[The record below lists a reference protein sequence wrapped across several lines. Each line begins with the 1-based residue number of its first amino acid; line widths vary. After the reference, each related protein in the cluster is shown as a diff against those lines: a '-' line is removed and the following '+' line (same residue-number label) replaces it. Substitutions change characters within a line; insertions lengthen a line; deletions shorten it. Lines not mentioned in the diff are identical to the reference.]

1 MAPALSTS
9 TLATM
14 TNSGRSKSARR
25 SKRSASQMIV
35 AGLLALAVIASL
47 FLIFSNSV
55 QLLRVGLVVAL
66 WAATLGAIAMTKYRR
81 ESALD
86 KAKVADLQTVY
97 ELQLEREISARREYE
112 LSVES
117 RIRREVGT
125 DSAELSALREELVAL
140 RRNLEALFEGGLL
153 PERPALK
160 ADSTRVGELGG
171 GSYSAYQPAAS
182 GLYVPGAGQNA
193 TNSPSPQVG
202 GLASPNDGPVTA
214 ETTVVFEEVAWR
226 EAAAKNAAVKDAQ
239 VKRNSQQAQGA
250 QRGENREPAVAAVK
264 PVVVTPPIAK
274 PAVVKPAVV
283 KPETAKP
290 VAKPVVDEPV
300 VEEVVE
306 VVAEVV
312 EEPVVAEVVEEP
324 IVTPASSA
332 PEPIVAPA
340 SSAPEPTSEPTEEPR
355 RRRRAV
361 PDSADSGAHS
371 NGLTV
376 AEIMANLSSA
386 NPAEGSGRRRRR
398 ED

>member
-1 MAPALSTS
+1 
-9 TLATM
+9 
-14 TNSGRSKSARR
+14 
-25 SKRSASQMIV
+25 MIV

-112 LSVES
+112 LSVEG
-117 RIRREVGT
+117 RVRREV
-125 DSAELSALREELVAL
+125 SADAEELSALRAELVAL
-140 RRNLEALFEGGLL
+140 RRNLEALFDGGLL

-171 GSYSAYQPAAS
+171 GPYRAYQPAAS

-193 TNSPSPQVG
+193 TGSPSPQGGSLAAPSPQGGSLASPSPQVG

-214 ETTVVFEEVAWR
+214 ETTVVFAETSWR
-226 EAAAKNAAVKDAQ
+226 ESFAKNPGSKTVPVKG
-239 VKRNSQQAQGA
+239 NSQKV
-250 QRGENREPAVAAVK
+250 QRVHDAEVFEEPAPSA
-264 PVVVTPPIAK
+264 
-274 PAVVKPAVV
+274 
-283 KPETAKP
+283 AKP
-290 VAKPVVDEPV
+290 VAPVAPV
-300 VEEVVE
+300 VEEVVVEE
-306 VVAEVV
+306 VVV
-312 EEPVVAEVVEEP
+312 EEAAVVRESAVDAPDAPVAEAESE
-324 IVTPASSA
+324 ASD
-332 PEPIVAPA
+332 
-340 SSAPEPTSEPTEEPR
+340 EPR

-361 PDSADSGAHS
+361 PEDADSGAHS

-386 NPAEGSGRRRRR
+386 NSGEGSGRRRRR

>member
-1 MAPALSTS
+1 
-9 TLATM
+9 M

-140 RRNLEALFEGGLL
+140 RRNLEALFDGGLL

-274 PAVVKPAVV
+274 PVVVKPAVV

-312 EEPVVAEVVEEP
+312 EEPVVA
-324 IVTPASSA
+324 PASSA
-332 PEPIVAPA
+332 PEPAVTPA

>member
-1 MAPALSTS
+1 
-9 TLATM
+9 M

-140 RRNLEALFEGGLL
+140 RRNLEALFDGGLL

-226 EAAAKNAAVKDAQ
+226 EVAAKNAAVKDAQ

-312 EEPVVAEVVEEP
+312 EEPVVA
-324 IVTPASSA
+324 PASSA
-332 PEPIVAPA
+332 PEPAVTPA

>member
-1 MAPALSTS
+1 
-9 TLATM
+9 M

-112 LSVES
+112 LSVEG
-117 RIRREVGT
+117 RVRREV
-125 DSAELSALREELVAL
+125 SADAEELSALRAELVAL
-140 RRNLEALFEGGLL
+140 RRNLEALFDGGLL

-171 GSYSAYQPAAS
+171 GPYRAYQPAAS

-193 TNSPSPQVG
+193 TGSPSPQVGGLASPSPQVG

-214 ETTVVFEEVAWR
+214 ETTVVFAETSWR
-226 EAAAKNAAVKDAQ
+226 ESFAKNPGSKTVPVKG
-239 VKRNSQQAQGA
+239 NSQKA
-250 QRGENREPAVAAVK
+250 QRVHDAEVFEDRAPSA
-264 PVVVTPPIAK
+264 PK
-274 PAVVKPAVV
+274 PAV
-283 KPETAKP
+283 
-290 VAKPVVDEPV
+290 PVVEESV
-300 VEEVVE
+300 VEEVVVEE
-306 VVAEVV
+306 VVV
-312 EEPVVAEVVEEP
+312 EEAAGVQESAVDAPDAPVTEAESE
-324 IVTPASSA
+324 SSD
-332 PEPIVAPA
+332 
-340 SSAPEPTSEPTEEPR
+340 EPR

-361 PDSADSGAHS
+361 PEDADSGAHS

-386 NPAEGSGRRRRR
+386 NSGEGSGRRRRR
-398 ED
+398 EE

>member
-274 PAVVKPAVV
+274 PAVVKPETV
-283 KPETAKP
+283 KPVAKP

>member
-140 RRNLEALFEGGLL
+140 RRNLEALFDGGLL

-274 PAVVKPAVV
+274 PAVVKPETV
-283 KPETAKP
+283 KPVAKP

-324 IVTPASSA
+324 VATPASSA
-332 PEPIVAPA
+332 PEPIVTPA

>member
-1 MAPALSTS
+1 
-9 TLATM
+9 
-14 TNSGRSKSARR
+14 
-25 SKRSASQMIV
+25 MIV

-112 LSVES
+112 LSVEG
-117 RIRREVGT
+117 RIRREVSA

-140 RRNLEALFEGGLL
+140 RRNLEALFDGGLL

-202 GLASPNDGPVTA
+202 GLASPNDDPVTA

-226 EAAAKNAAVKDAQ
+226 EAAAKNASAKVAP
-239 VKRNSQQAQGA
+239 VKRNSQQAQ
-250 QRGENREPAVAAVK
+250 
-264 PVVVTPPIAK
+264 
-274 PAVVKPAVV
+274 
-283 KPETAKP
+283 
-290 VAKPVVDEPV
+290 
-300 VEEVVE
+300 
-306 VVAEVV
+306 
-312 EEPVVAEVVEEP
+312 
-324 IVTPASSA
+324 
-332 PEPIVAPA
+332 
-340 SSAPEPTSEPTEEPR
+340 R
-355 RRRRAV
+355 RCARR
-361 PDSADSGAHS
+361 
-371 NGLTV
+371 
-376 AEIMANLSSA
+376 
-386 NPAEGSGRRRRR
+386 
-398 ED
+398 

>member
-1 MAPALSTS
+1 
-9 TLATM
+9 
-14 TNSGRSKSARR
+14 
-25 SKRSASQMIV
+25 MIV

-112 LSVES
+112 LSVEG
-117 RIRREVGT
+117 RIRREIGT

-140 RRNLEALFEGGLL
+140 RRNLEALFDGGLL

-160 ADSTRVGELGG
+160 AESTRVGELGG
-171 GSYSAYQPAAS
+171 GPYSAYQPAAS
-182 GLYVPGAGQNA
+182 GLYIPGAGQNA
-193 TNSPSPQVG
+193 SSSPSPQVG

-226 EAAAKNAAVKDAQ
+226 EAPAKNAAAKVAP
-239 VKRNSQQAQGA
+239 VKRNSPQSQGA
-250 QRGENREPAVAAVK
+250 QRGDNRESGVPAAK
-264 PVVVTPPIAK
+264 PVAVTPPVAK
-274 PAVVKPAVV
+274 PAVVKPVVV
-283 KPETAKP
+283 KPDTVKP
-290 VAKPVVDEPV
+290 VAEPVVDEPE
-300 VEEVVE
+300 VEEVIE

-312 EEPVVAEVVEEP
+312 EEPEATP
-324 IVTPASSA
+324 ASSAPATTVTPASSA
-332 PEPIVAPA
+332 PEPTVTPA
-340 SSAPEPTSEPTEEPR
+340 SSAPEPPSETAEEPR

-361 PDSADSGAHS
+361 PDNADSGAHS

>member
-1 MAPALSTS
+1 
-9 TLATM
+9 M

-112 LSVES
+112 LSVEG
-117 RIRREVGT
+117 RIRREVGA

-140 RRNLEALFEGGLL
+140 RRNLEALFDGGLL

-226 EAAAKNAAVKDAQ
+226 EAAAKNAVAKDAQ
-239 VKRNSQQAQGA
+239 LKRNSQQTQGV

-264 PVVVTPPIAK
+264 PVVVPPPIAKPAVAK

-283 KPETAKP
+283 KPETVKP
-290 VAKPVVDEPV
+290 VAEPVVDEPV

-312 EEPVVAEVVEEP
+312 EEPA
-324 IVTPASSA
+324 VTPASSA
-332 PEPIVAPA
+332 PEPA
-340 SSAPEPTSEPTEEPR
+340 SEPIEEPR

-361 PDSADSGAHS
+361 PDNADSGAHS

>member
-1 MAPALSTS
+1 
-9 TLATM
+9 M

-140 RRNLEALFEGGLL
+140 RRNLEALFDGGLL

-274 PAVVKPAVV
+274 PAVVKPETV
-283 KPETAKP
+283 KPVAKP

-324 IVTPASSA
+324 VATPASSA
-332 PEPIVAPA
+332 PEPIVTPA

>member
-1 MAPALSTS
+1 
-9 TLATM
+9 M

-140 RRNLEALFEGGLL
+140 RRNLEALFDGGLL

-274 PAVVKPAVV
+274 PAVVKPETV
-283 KPETAKP
+283 KPVAKP

-324 IVTPASSA
+324 VVAPASSA
-332 PEPIVAPA
+332 PEPIVTPA